1 MGRILI
7 VSADSIGPRRAGPG
21 IRAWEFARLLAAEH
35 EVTLASP
42 LAEPG
47 DGDGFKVIEARRSS
61 IRATVEGSDVVVA
74 QVTALQMF
82 PELRSNRAA
91 LVIDLYDPYILENLE
106 VNRGRPMAERLAIH
120 DQELGMLRTELTSGD
135 FFICASDRQRH
146 LWLGMLAAVN
156 RVNPLTVDSDPAL
169 ERLLAV
175 VPFGLPDETFHGERA
190 GGSVP
195 GIEPGDQVLLWG
207 GGIWNWFDPLTL
219 LRAVAELR
227 SSHPQLKL
235 LFLGTQHPNPAVPRM
250 AMAERALSLAREL
263 GLEGSHAIF
272 QPGWVPFE
280 ERKRYLAAAT
290 IGVSLHLEHLES
302 LFSFRTRVLDYM
314 WAGLPMLVTS
324 GDSAGDLVERESL
337 GVTAAPE
344 SVAEVVA
351 GLRRL
356 LDDRRFYTGCARAV
370 EQTSHRFRWS
380 IAARPLVEYC
390 RTPWRS
396 ADADRRRSASAG
408 GAAGRRNPIWWG
420 WTLLRQNG
428 FRATAGRIYRYT
440 RRRIT

>member
-61 IRATVEGSDVVVA
+61 IRAVVDSSDVAVA
-74 QVTALQMF
+74 QVTALHMF
-82 PELRSNRAA
+82 PELASKRAA
-91 LVIDLYDPYILENLE
+91 LVIDLYDPYVLENLE

-120 DQELGMLRTELTSGD
+120 DQELGMVRQELASGD

-146 LWLGMLAAVN
+146 FWLGMLAAMN
-156 RVNPLTVDSDPAL
+156 RVNPLTADTDPAL
-169 ERLLAV
+169 DRLLAV
-175 VPFGLPDETFHGERA
+175 VPFGLPDEPFRVA
-190 GGSVP
+190 GDSPSVP
-195 GIEPGDQVLLWG
+195 GIDPGDRVLLWG

-227 SSHPQLKL
+227 VSHPRLKL

-250 AMAERALSLAREL
+250 AMAERAVSLAREL

-272 QPGWVPFE
+272 QPGWVPYE

-324 GDSAGDLVERESL
+324 SDSAGELVDREGL
-337 GVTAAPE
+337 GVTVSPE

-356 LDDRRFYTGCARAV
+356 LDDRRFYAGCAKAV
-370 EQTSHRFRWS
+370 EQTALRFRWS
-380 IAARPLVEYC
+380 AAAQPLLEFC
-390 RTPWRS
+390 RAPRRS
-396 ADADRRRSASAG
+396 ADADRRPVDLAAAG
-408 GAAGRRNPIWWG
+408 GGRRNPIWWG
-420 WTLLRQNG
+420 WTLMRQNG
-428 FRATAGRIYRYT
+428 LRATAARGFRYF
-440 RRRIT
+440 RRKFG